1 MTIEIFLGYVTG
13 LRFLGYDLDFQ
24 ELLSTAVFIHV
35 LDAVVCRVFAGR
47 NGSSKNLWTLY
58 GLVCGGWAVLS
69 IILVPVFGNAL
80 SRLMP
85 TASNRPGTN
94 ARPDRLSHT
103 AASRL

>member
-1 MTIEIFLGYVTG
+1 MDIEIFLGYVTG

-24 ELLSTAVFIHV
+24 ELVSTAAFIHV

-69 IILVPVFGNAL
+69 IILVPVFRKRSQPAAADGL
-80 SRLMP
+80 EP
-85 TASNRPGTN
+85 TGRQRPAGQ
-94 ARPDRLSHT
+94 A
-103 AASRL
+103 